1 MDAALGGEL
10 RKVRICDFPKVRVFD
25 HFISLSLD
33 LPLSKTER
41 KIRVVRLDKMVDVI
55 VHEVIVTEAIA
66 GVTHLETETEAKAQ
80 A

>member
-1 MDAALGGEL
+1 
-10 RKVRICDFPKVRVFD
+10 
-25 HFISLSLD
+25 
-33 LPLSKTER
+33 
-41 KIRVVRLDKMVDVI
+41 MVDVI